1 MWLFSI
7 QFVPCYLIYRSSILY
22 FLFPRNVYSRIFFF
36 HLCGTNNFQNE
47 KVNILY
53 NEYRFANISSTERG
67 LSSQR
72 CNRNFRRGNERS
84 RRKSENDEAK
94 RKRRAR
100 DQRFTSSFLSKLGF
114 DLFVAQFPLVPH
126 HREVPSLLDF
136 LVFYGCTNK
145 GFEGI
150 ALPMAREK

>member
-7 QFVPCYLIYRSSILY
+7 QFVPCYLIYRSSILH

-36 HLCGTNNFQNE
+36 HLCGTNDFQNE

-53 NEYRFANISSTERG
+53 DEHRFANISSTERD